1 VAARPR
7 RSWSWPWC
15 TALAL
20 GLALATARGGWAQGT
35 GDPDGTQRVTGGRFT
50 FVATPRDIGLARNL
64 LADAAARDTFPGLA
78 RPRLPAT
85 VWIAPDERT
94 LHTWIGAGFPEWGAA
109 VAFPE
114 ERRIIMQ
121 GQGASSR
128 AGDPRV
134 TLRHELAHL
143 ALAEAMGRLAPRWFD
158 EGFASYAA
166 GEWGRD
172 DVLSSSVVLALRG
185 VPHFSGLD
193 SLISGGTVRAEQGY
207 ALAHL
212 AVADLAAK
220 DPRGG
225 LALLFRHWAET
236 RSLDQGLR
244 RAYGG
249 TLDGF
254 EDEWRRATRT
264 RYGALAILADLSFA
278 TLVLFIVVGPFWLV
292 RRRRDRAR
300 LAAMRAADEAAERR
314 ERESALEALLGGGE
328 APGEH
333 PPGNEDRI
341 KGG

>member
-1 VAARPR
+1 MC
-7 RSWSWPWC
+7 SSD
-15 TALAL
+15 L
-20 GLALATARGGWAQGT
+20 GA
-35 GDPDGTQRVTGGRFT
+35 GDPAGTQRVGGGRFT
-50 FVATPRDIGLARNL
+50 FVAMPRDLGLARNL
-64 LADAAARDTFPGLA
+64 LADAMTRDTFPGLA

-114 ERRIIMQ
+114 VRRIIMQ

-158 EGFASYAA
+158 EGYASYAA
-166 GEWGRD
+166 GEWNRD
-172 DVLSSSVVLALRG
+172 DVLASSVVLALRG
-185 VPHFSGLD
+185 VPHFAALD
-193 SLISGGTVRAEQGY
+193 TLISGGTVRAEQGY

-212 AVADLAAK
+212 AIADLAAK

-225 LALLFRHWAET
+225 LALLFRYWAES

-244 RAYGG
+244 RAYGV

-264 RYGALAILADLSFA
+264 RYGALALLADLSFA
-278 TLVLFIVVGPFWLV
+278 TLVLFVVVGPFWLV
-292 RRRRDRAR
+292 RRRRDRSR
-300 LAAMRAADEAAERR
+300 LAAMREADEAAERR
-314 ERESALEALLGGGE
+314 ERESALEALLGGEGAVGE
-328 APGEH
+328 LPR
-333 PPGNEDRI
+333 GNEDQI
-341 KGG
+341 NGG